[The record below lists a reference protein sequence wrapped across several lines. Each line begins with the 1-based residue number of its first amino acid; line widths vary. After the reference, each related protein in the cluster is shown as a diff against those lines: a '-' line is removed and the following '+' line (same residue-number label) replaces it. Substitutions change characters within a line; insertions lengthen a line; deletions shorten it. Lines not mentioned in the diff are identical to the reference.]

1 MYIRNLLK
9 LQFNHKRVYRIY
21 CELCLNLRIK
31 PKRRVKRE
39 RPEKLASAQ
48 FQNHI
53 WSMDFMHDN
62 LIDGRKYRTLN
73 IIDDYN
79 REALETEIDF
89 SLMKLNCGISSLEIP
104 SKMVML
110 SVLT

>member
-1 MYIRNLLK
+1 
-9 LQFNHKRVYRIY
+9 
-21 CELCLNLRIK
+21 
-31 PKRRVKRE
+31 
-39 RPEKLASAQ
+39 
-48 FQNHI
+48 
-53 WSMDFMHDN
+53 MHDN

>member
-1 MYIRNLLK
+1 MGHGDFQLCYLYIPQCPGYSLTI
-9 LQFNHKRVYRIY
+9 KRIYRIY

-62 LIDGRKYRTLN
+62 LIDGRN
-73 IIDDYN
+73 IA
-79 REALETEIDF
+79 R
-89 SLMKLNCGISSLEIP
+89 
-104 SKMVML
+104 
-110 SVLT
+110 